1 MAAMAAD
8 MVAVMGKRC
17 LLILDAYFAVG
28 PVFLILKNVVDHNGQ
43 RLVHIVTRAKSNVVG
58 YEDPPSK
65 TGGRGRPRI
74 YGKKLALMAL
84 FETRDSSFEQTA
96 IELYGCCKTVSFLCL
111 DLVWKPVGE
120 KIRFILVVD
129 GSERFILMCSDLTLS
144 ALDIIRAYSYRFK
157 IEVSFKMLK
166 HLMGVFFYRF
176 WTSAWPRIGKA
187 TASDLSAVND
197 PRMKRL
203 IQQSTNAIEAFANF
217 GCIATGVLQII
228 ALNFHKTIW
237 RKYSGWL
244 RTVTS
249 TVPSEEIV
257 KSVIQQEYYHNFR
270 FFRHTAIYRIIMS
283 KSRKQP
289 ADQLRLAA

>member
-1 MAAMAAD
+1 MASMAAD
-8 MVAVMGKRC
+8 MVAVMGKGC

-28 PVFLILKNVVDHNGQ
+28 PVFLILKNAVDHNGQ

-58 YEDPPSK
+58 YEDPPLK

-84 FETRDSSFEQTA
+84 FETRASAFEQTA

-129 GSERFILMCSDLTLS
+129 GSEQFILMCSDLTLS

-249 TVPSEEIV
+249 TVPS
-257 KSVIQQEYYHNFR
+257 N
-270 FFRHTAIYRIIMS
+270 
-283 KSRKQP
+283 
-289 ADQLRLAA
+289 

>member
-1 MAAMAAD
+1 MAAD
-8 MVAVMGKRC
+8 MVAVMGKGC

-28 PVFLILKNVVDHNGQ
+28 PVFLILKNAVDHNGQ

-58 YEDPPSK
+58 YEDPPLK

-84 FETRDSSFEQTA
+84 FETRASAFEQTA

-129 GSERFILMCSDLTLS
+129 GSEQFILMCSDLTLS

>member
-1 MAAMAAD
+1 MAAD
-8 MVAVMGKRC
+8 MVAVMGKGC

-28 PVFLILKNVVDHNGQ
+28 PVFLILKNAVDHNGQ

-58 YEDPPSK
+58 YEDPPLK

-84 FETRDSSFEQTA
+84 FETRASAFEQTA

-129 GSERFILMCSDLTLS
+129 GSEQFILMCSDLTLS

-283 KSRKQP
+283 KSRQHSEDILP
-289 ADQLRLAA
+289 LDT